1 MTGRWRRRRS
11 PGQESSTTGRTPDNQ
26 TPITTCYKGTKV
38 GRTSASTKTAPVSV
52 AISARS
58 DPIYKLPLPR
68 RSSRKPP
75 SSLTPTDEKIALDR
89 RPSRSISPKSPSNES
104 RTGSRVN
111 GRAGVKNIP
120 QSTQEQKGNTL
131 SVLELTNEQQI
142 ETKGKKRIGEPSF
155 AAPRK
160 KHHTGSTYR
169 EHSTR
174 QIVKVQIN
182 AETGSTTAQDNG
194 SHTIAKNADNR
205 PLSARIHPVEGAYFA
220 PASTLLNTPTGYR
233 TLQSTP
239 DSSWSQLAD
248 VEQMEPVVMYGMNP
262 SGTQRSGFHSPGAYS
277 PSLFEK
283 LDRDIEEH
291 GHHENDSVIEEEQ
304 LNNDLTMRTE
314 DLLEFL
320 NEDMDGFSDGEELV
334 STHRPV
340 ETLEN
345 ETGLLREARWPTHQY
360 TDESTKETRFKSED
374 ATDMNSR
381 DPSNVSTHE
390 AHEAGLSS
398 EDTYS
403 QATDFQYLSK
413 DGISDPGLLLSN
425 KAYGIPESVLGAFQ
439 ERGITSLLPWQMEC
453 LLQEGVL
460 DGKKNV
466 LYSAPTSAG
475 KSMVADILML
485 NKVIKTKRKA
495 IMIVPFVAIAS
506 EKTREM
512 QKILASENLNIVGYY
527 SDVGSSSFDDVNIAY
542 CTTEKANSLINKLL
556 EERKLDSLGIVVV
569 DELHMAGDPSRGYLL
584 ELLLTKLKFL
594 MKDDLQL
601 VGMSATLPNFDLFQG
616 WLDAHLYVTH
626 DRPVPLTEHI
636 KYAHQVYDVDGRPV
650 HTLKKNHP
658 LDADMLG
665 PLVQPVIDDSASV
678 LIFCSSKKHCE
689 STATFLAQILH
700 DVGDEETKFQ
710 RLNVVRELE
719 RATPAKPDEVLPN
732 LIMKG
737 IAFHHSGVLTQEKEI
752 IEDAYRAGI
761 IRVMTCTSTLAMGVN
776 LPARRVIFRDMKIG
790 RNHIS
795 AREYQQMKGRAGRK
809 GLDSYGECYL
819 MCAQSADFERA
830 QKLVQAGLDCVTSC
844 LMTELKGM
852 KRALL
857 EVIVAG
863 VANIGPDF
871 EAYLQ
876 ATLLYAEI
884 GVFSEELRKCIDGAI
899 CFLCDHAFILWN
911 PGAKRF
917 EATKLGIATVASALA
932 PEEAHIVYLELD
944 RSSANFVL
952 KDELHTV
959 YHVTPPYVQI
969 EVDWNQLRSLY
980 MNFTETSSHIAHLL
994 GIQEH
999 VLYSSARR
1007 SRLTITEQRTYS
1019 RFYTALVLNDLVQEK
1034 AFDVIMKRFPNL
1046 TRGMLQTLQ
1055 NQSATFAGQ
1064 VKIFCEKMA
1073 WDTLGVIVTHFQA
1086 RLNFGVAK
1094 DLVDLVQV
1102 PHIGASHARSLYKA
1116 GYKNVAS
1123 LACASVDEIFDI
1135 LHKALPFRLRNPD
1148 HAEGNRRILYREAH
1162 IILNGA
1168 IEIVQTQIKDAAT
1181 EAERKKKLLTGAR
1194 ELRTPASSGTKG
1206 AISGRLLSSTASLN
1220 SYRTLGRLQKAPKTR
1235 SAEASSP
1242 PYHSNHLRESNHA
1255 DTIREQKRDLP
1266 DNDRELKTPPEQITK
1281 SALSDEFSIVNVT
1294 DTQEHFDM
1302 FIKQWGDQREYVW
1315 SSHTKPFDSKRRLV
1329 GLSICWQRSKV
1340 YFLDPVGGTFSWDV
1354 IRVVFGQRSTKICFN
1369 TKKQL
1374 HYLMQNC
1381 VLPAGDFDDPKVA
1394 AWCLEPDSP
1403 EPDLKKMFNTYFPG
1417 QSFSDVGPPE
1427 AACARKTIQ
1436 TYLLM
1441 HTMRKRLDNQGLLD
1455 YYERV
1460 EMKIAPI
1467 LARMEYI
1474 GVGFVHL
1481 EFHKYWKVFTEK
1493 LEELEQQA
1501 YKVSGYT
1508 FSLTNPNQV
1517 AGVLYDKLQLSYEET
1532 IAGRS
1537 LAYMEAKKKD
1547 NGKPILRSTCK
1558 EVLLKLAAKHEFPC
1572 IIMEHRRISKLL
1584 STHLVPLRHS
1594 QIMDKHLDMARI
1606 HCTFDTHTATGRMV
1620 AKDPNLQN
1628 VPHPT
1633 KGPTE
1638 CGLDIDS
1645 ANLRNAFQAAEGMV
1659 LVSADYSQVELRII
1673 AHLSQDKSLLE
1684 IVNSGDDFF
1693 KLMAS
1698 KLHGKPQE
1706 RITYEGR
1713 ARAKAISY
1721 GVMYGRGARS
1731 LSEELEVD
1739 LAGAEAFLREFQ
1751 AAYPGVPA
1759 WKQRT
1764 IQKCHEKGYVETILG
1779 RRRYLPG
1786 IHENKLSDR
1795 THAER
1800 QAVNTTVQGSSAD
1813 LVKVAMIH
1821 VDKAFRH
1828 RGWDSWISDPDN
1840 VRKVPH
1846 LVLQIHDELL
1856 FEVPINL
1863 VDEVKSIIV
1872 DCMRQTFELDVPLP
1886 VRMKMGK
1893 QWGSLK

>member
-11 PGQESSTTGRTPDNQ
+11 PGQQSTTTARTPENQ

-38 GRTSASTKTAPVSV
+38 GRISASKKTAPVSV

-58 DPIYKLPLPR
+58 DPVYKLPLPR
-68 RSSRKPP
+68 RSSRKPTR
-75 SSLTPTDEKIALDR
+75 SLTSNDEKIPLDR
-89 RPSRSISPKSPSNES
+89 PLSRSVSPNSPANES
-104 RTGSRVN
+104 RTRSRVN
-111 GRAGVKNIP
+111 ERASAQNIP
-120 QSTQEQKGNTL
+120 QDQKGNKS
-131 SVLELTNEQQI
+131 SVPELTNEEQTD
-142 ETKGKKRIGEPSF
+142 TKGKKRTRDPSF

-169 EHSTR
+169 EDPTG
-174 QIVKVQIN
+174 QTVKAPIN
-182 AETGSTTAQDNG
+182 AETGLTTAQDNG
-194 SHTIAKNADNR
+194 SNAIANNADNR
-205 PLSARIHPVEGAYFA
+205 PLSAVIHPVEGACFA
-220 PASTLLNTPTGYR
+220 AASTLLKTPTGYR
-233 TLQSTP
+233 SFQSTP
-239 DSSWSQLAD
+239 DSSLSHLDD
-248 VEQMEPVVMYGMNP
+248 VEQMEPAVIYGVDS
-262 SGTQRSGFHSPGAYS
+262 SGRQRNGFQSPGAYS
-277 PSLFEK
+277 PFLFDK
-283 LDRDIEEH
+283 LDRDIEQH
-291 GHHENDSVIEEEQ
+291 LHQGNDSLIEEEQ
-304 LNNDLTMRTE
+304 PLNSNCDLTMRTE

-320 NEDMDGFSDGEELV
+320 NDDIDGFSDGEDLV
-334 STHRPV
+334 SAHRSVKTPES
-340 ETLEN
+340 ETD
-345 ETGLLREARWPTHQY
+345 LLKEARWPTHQY
-360 TDESTKETRFKSED
+360 TDESTKEPRVDTTEINTRD
-374 ATDMNSR
+374 A
-381 DPSNVSTHE
+381 SNVTTHE
-390 AHEAGLSS
+390 SHDAGLSID
-398 EDTYS
+398 DTYL
-403 QATDFQYLSK
+403 QATDFQYQSE
-413 DGISDPGLLLSN
+413 DGISDPRLLLSN
-425 KAYGIPESVLGAFQ
+425 KAYGIPESVLGAFK

-460 DGKKNV
+460 DGKRNL

-512 QKILASENLNIVGYY
+512 QKILASASLNIVGYY
-527 SDVGSSSFDDVNIAY
+527 SDVGSSSFDDVDIAY

-601 VGMSATLPNFDLFQG
+601 VGMSATLPNLDLFQG

-636 KYAHQVYDVDGRPV
+636 KYAHQVYDVAGRPIQ
-650 HTLKKNHP
+650 TLKKNHH

-665 PLVQPVIDDSASV
+665 SLVQPVIDDSASV

-689 STATFLAQILH
+689 STATFLAQILR
-700 DVGDEETKFQ
+700 DVGDEETKLQ
-710 RLNVVRELE
+710 RLNIVRELE
-719 RATPAKPDEVLPN
+719 RATPAKPDELLPN

-795 AREYQQMKGRAGRK
+795 VREYQQMKGRAGRK
-809 GLDSYGECYL
+809 GLDAYGECYL
-819 MCAQSADFERA
+819 MCAQSADFQRA
-830 QKLVQAGLDCVTSC
+830 QQLVQAGLDCVTSC

-863 VANIGPDF
+863 VANVGPDF

-884 GVFSEELRKCIDGAI
+884 GVFNEELRKCIDGAI

-959 YHVTPPYVQI
+959 YHVTPPYIQI

-1034 AFDVIMKRFPNL
+1034 PFDVIMKRFPNL

-1064 VKIFCEKMA
+1064 VKIFCEKMG

-1123 LACASVDEIFDI
+1123 LACASVDEIFDV
-1135 LHKALPFRLRNPD
+1135 LNKALPFRLRNPD

-1168 IEIVQTQIKDAAT
+1168 IEIVQTQIKEAAM
-1181 EAERKKKLLTGAR
+1181 EAERKKKLLTRAR
-1194 ELRTPASSGTKG
+1194 ELRTPASSGTK
-1206 AISGRLLSSTASLN
+1206 
-1220 SYRTLGRLQKAPKTR
+1220 KAPKMCSPET
-1235 SAEASSP
+1235 SSP
-1242 PYHSNHLRESNHA
+1242 QYRSNQLRESNFA
-1255 DTIREQKRDLP
+1255 DTIKEQKGDLP
-1266 DNDRELKTPPEQITK
+1266 DNDRDQQTTPPDQITK

-1294 DTQEHFDM
+1294 ETQERFDM

-1315 SSHTKPFDSKRRLV
+1315 NSYTRPFDSKRRLA
-1329 GLSICWQRSKV
+1329 GLSICWQRSEV
-1340 YFLDPVGGTFSWDV
+1340 YFLDLVDGTFSWDK
-1354 IRVVFGQRSTKICFN
+1354 IRMVFGQRSTKICFN
-1369 TKKQL
+1369 TTKQL
-1374 HYLMQNC
+1374 QYLMQNC
-1381 VLPAGDFDDPKVA
+1381 VIPAGDFDDPKVA

-1427 AACARKTIQ
+1427 AACARKAIQ

-1441 HTMRKRLDNQGLLD
+1441 QTMRKRLDNQGLLD

-1474 GVGFVHL
+1474 GLGFVHL

-1493 LEELEQQA
+1493 LEDLEQQA

-1508 FSLTNPNQV
+1508 FSLTNPNEV
-1517 AGVLYDKLQLSYEET
+1517 AGVLYDKLELSYEET
-1532 IAGRS
+1532 IAGTS
-1537 LAYMEAKKKD
+1537 LGYIEAKKTD

-1558 EVLLKLAAKHEFPC
+1558 EVLLKLAAKHEFPR

-1584 STHLVPLRHS
+1584 GTHLVPLRHN
-1594 QIMDKHLDMARI
+1594 QIMNQHLGMPRI

-1633 KGPTE
+1633 KGLTE
-1638 CGLDIDS
+1638 AGLDIDS
-1645 ANLRNAFQAAEGMV
+1645 ANLRNAFQAAEGMM
-1659 LVSADYSQVELRII
+1659 LVSADYSQVELRLI
-1673 AHLSQDKSLLE
+1673 AHLSQDKNLLE

-1706 RITYEGR
+1706 RVTYEER
-1713 ARAKAISY
+1713 ARAKALSY

-1759 WKQRT
+1759 WKQQT

-1786 IHENKLSDR
+1786 IHENKLSVR

-1800 QAVNTTVQGSSAD
+1800 QAINTTVQGSAAD

-1856 FEVPINL
+1856 FEVPMHL

-1872 DCMRQTFELDVPLP
+1872 DCMSHTFELDVPLP

-1893 QWGSLK
+1893 KWGSLK